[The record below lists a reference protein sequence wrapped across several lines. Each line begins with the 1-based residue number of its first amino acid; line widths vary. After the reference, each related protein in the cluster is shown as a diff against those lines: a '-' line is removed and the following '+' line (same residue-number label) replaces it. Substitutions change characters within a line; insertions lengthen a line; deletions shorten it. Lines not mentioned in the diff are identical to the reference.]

1 LLDRVSI
8 TSQTFAT
15 QGTYALTL
23 TFTQS

>member
-1 LLDRVSI
+1 LDRVSI